1 MTKMRNVDQRQLTFV
16 FVDNPRPGSRDAIAS
31 GVLEAKAWLRQ
42 IAKAKGT
49 YRSTAK
55 VVPDSKGLLEQV
67 AARPNLAESLLN
79 VARNKGA
86 AGVDRISI
94 QDVLLNV
101 RALLDTLHHALLTE
115 HYRPGDIRRV
125 WIPKPNGGQRG
136 LGIPNVIDR
145 WVQEATR
152 LILEPLFEPHFH
164 VSSHGFR
171 PKRGAQT
178 AVAQAKGFIEAGF
191 TTVVDLDISK
201 FFDRVHHQRLLNRM
215 AQRVCDGRVLQLI
228 HRLLKARV
236 VLEDGVII
244 KVDKGTPQGGP
255 LSPLLSNIVLDEL
268 DWQLDRR
275 GLHFVRYA
283 DDVSIFVQSQRAG
296 ERVMSSTCRFIEKR
310 LRLEINEAKSSV
322 TTPDK
327 IHFLGFCFR
336 KNRTGGYEVHL
347 SSLSDQRIRLRIRE
361 LTPRKWGQSL
371 SRCIAE
377 LNQYLRG
384 WYGYFGRICTKMG
397 VSRFKTYDSH
407 IRRRLRMII
416 IRQKGRPRYLYRHL
430 KQCGVPGGSAYRA
443 AYCQRGLW
451 FKSSRRG
458 INMAYGISWFESRVY
473 TLWLEWQRKHPG
485 PFMAPGGQ
493 FLLFA
498 L

>member
-1 MTKMRNVDQRQLTFV
+1 MRSVDQRQLTFV
-16 FVDNPRPGSRDAIAS
+16 FVDNPKSGSRDAIAL

-49 YRSTAK
+49 SRSTAK

-67 AARPNLAESLLN
+67 AARPNLAEALLH

-94 QDVLLNV
+94 QDVLLNY
-101 RALLDTLHHALLTE
+101 RALLDKLHHALLTE

-164 VSSHGFR
+164 ESSHGFR

-178 AVAQAKGFIEAGF
+178 AVAQVKGFIEAGL

-201 FFDRVHHQRLLNRM
+201 FFDRVHHQRLLNRL
-215 AQRVCDGRVLQLI
+215 AQRVDDGRVLQLI

-236 VLEDGVII
+236 VLDDGVII

-268 DWQLDRR
+268 DWQLGRR
-275 GLHFVRYA
+275 GHRFVRYA

-327 IHFLGFCFR
+327 IHFLGFCFK
-336 KNRTGGYEVHL
+336 KNRTGGLEVHL
-347 SSLSDQRIRLRIRE
+347 SSLSDQRIRRRIRE

-384 WYGYFGRICTKMG
+384 WDGYFGRICTKMG
-397 VSRFKTYDSH
+397 VSRFKAYDSH

-451 FKSSRRG
+451 FKSARRG
-458 INMAYGISWFESRVY
+458 IHIAYGNSWFESRVH
-473 TLWLEWQRKHPG
+473 TLWLQWHRKHPG
-485 PFMAPGGQ
+485 PLMAPGGQ
-493 FLLFA
+493 YLLFTP
-498 L
+498 